1 MLELSLQKKIPC
13 YRDIDVTTWPA
24 AKLQKTKENWDNYSS
39 SSQVVMT
46 NIYINLKIFYKAL
59 HLQSEERNRC
69 LKLISGIIRLLVM
82 YLRRT
87 VLLRMCS

>member
-1 MLELSLQKKIPC
+1 MLELALQKKIPC

-46 NIYINLKIFYKAL
+46 NIYGHVY
-59 HLQSEERNRC
+59 S
-69 LKLISGIIRLLVM
+69 
-82 YLRRT
+82 
-87 VLLRMCS
+87 